1 MRVVIAPD
9 SFKGSLSAV
18 EVAEALARGVRRAWP
33 AAQVELLPVADGGEG
48 WVETLVRA
56 TGGRLVTRQVT
67 GPLGEPVEAQYG
79 LFQQDG
85 EEVAVIEMAAA
96 SGLTLVPPD
105 RRDPRV
111 TTTRGTGELIR
122 DALDQGARRL
132 LVGIGGSATND
143 GGAGM
148 AQALGVRFLDEA
160 GAELPPGGA
169 ALARLA
175 RVDLSGLDPRLAQT
189 EVVVACDV
197 DNPLTGERGAA
208 AVYGPQKGATPEMVQ
223 ELDAA
228 LAHFADVVEGVIG
241 RSFRELPGAGAAGG
255 LGFGLMAFAGARLQ
269 RGIELAL
276 ETLQADRHFAWA
288 SLVITGEGRIDR
300 QTLHGKVPFGVARR
314 AAAFGVPGGGVAG
327 AVARR
332 LAPVPVRLVDER
344 LTTVTAWW
352 PWPGVWAASPR
363 RSWTPSGPRA
373 WRPSFPWWRAPAPW
387 TRR

>member
-1 MRVVIAPD
+1 
-9 SFKGSLSAV
+9 
-18 EVAEALARGVRRAWP
+18 ARGVRRAWP

-56 TGGRLVTRQVT
+56 TSGRLVTRQVT

-85 EEVAVIEMAAA
+85 EDVAVIEMAAA

-189 EVVVACDV
+189 EGVGACEVDNPLTGERGAPAGYGPPKGAAPQVGQELGVARVDLSGLDPRLAQTEVVVACDV

-241 RSFRELPGAGAAGG
+241 RSLRELPGAGAAGG

-314 AAAFGVPGGGVAG
+314 AAAFGVPV
-327 AVARR
+327 V
-332 LAPVPVRLVDER
+332 
-344 LTTVTAWW
+344 
-352 PWPGVWAASPR
+352 
-363 RSWTPSGPRA
+363 
-373 WRPSFPWWRAPAPW
+373 
-387 TRR
+387 